1 MLKDYYYTDKEEL
14 DALRVE
20 NVKLRQ
26 ELNKA
31 IDEIVDLKAMLA
43 KKSKRGGEK
52 IQMANIREMR
62 KRAGLTQVEVAK
74 VLEIS
79 IDTLWRW
86 ETGAGEPRLSN
97 MLKMSEL
104 FGCTVDELIGKNPTQ
119 PLPTQEPEQGE
130 REAV

>member
-1 MLKDYYYTDKEEL
+1 
-14 DALRVE
+14 
-20 NVKLRQ
+20 
-26 ELNKA
+26 
-31 IDEIVDLKAMLA
+31 
-43 KKSKRGGEK
+43 
-52 IQMANIREMR
+52 MANIREMR

-86 ETGAGEPRLSN
+86 ETGAGEPRLSD

-130 REAV
+130 KEAV